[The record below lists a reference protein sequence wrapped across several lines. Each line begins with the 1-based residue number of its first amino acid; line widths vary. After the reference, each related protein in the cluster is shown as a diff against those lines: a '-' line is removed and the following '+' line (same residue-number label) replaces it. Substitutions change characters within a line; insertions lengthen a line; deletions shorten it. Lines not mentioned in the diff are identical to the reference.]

1 MPDLWRPAE
10 VDLPT
15 PDAVASY
22 REHGWYVTDPIVPLD
37 LLDDMVRRVDEHQR
51 RPDSER
57 LRSTVGHEDW
67 RPGDAAGVQNSEFLT
82 YQQPAF
88 GVLTLAP
95 LIGAIAARLVGT
107 GSIRLFDDQALA
119 KPPGDDAAFVGWH
132 ADRAYWTNCSS
143 RQMLTAWIPFED
155 STIENGTLM
164 VVDGSHRWDTS
175 EHLRLFHDPNLDR
188 LAAVTDGRVPDDAV
202 TSLVLR
208 KGQVSFHHEG
218 LLHASRPNRSGGTRL
233 ALAVHLQPADN
244 EFRQTFTPT
253 GEPVLLPADRLC
265 RRTVDGRPDYSD
277 LSLIHISE
285 PTRPY

>member
-1 MPDLWRPAE
+1 MRTVLE
-10 VDLPT
+10 SDLPT
-15 PDAVASY
+15 PEDVRAY
-22 REHGWYVTDPIVPLD
+22 LDRGWYVSGPIVPLD
-37 LLDDMVRRVDEHQR
+37 LLDRVRTLVDEHQR
-51 RPDSER
+51 RPARGR
-57 LRSTVGHEDW
+57 LSPDVGMQDWSPIDGGGLRNNEFITVQEP
-67 RPGDAAGVQNSEFLT
+67 RFAE
-82 YQQPAF
+82 
-88 GVLTLAP
+88 LTLLP
-95 LIGAIAARLVGT
+95 VVGAIAARLAGT
-107 GSIRLFDDQALA
+107 TSVRLFDDQALA

-164 VVDGSHRWDTS
+164 VVDGSHHWDGV
-175 EHLRLFHDPNLDR
+175 EHLRHFHDPNLDR

-233 ALAVHLQPADN
+233 ALVVHLQPADN

-277 LSLIHISE
+277 PAVFPQLW
-285 PTRPY
+285 P